1 MVIEKYLNVIL
12 IICTTRKWHIIAQ
25 KYNHVGVRVHSN
37 FEHRKSKN
45 KTDESALSAIISK
58 KSETT
63 LDLVSKMTS
72 VTNRIDLESVKEM
85 FGRLRTG
92 RKIKLSEDLTNS
104 VDSII
109 SNNMTAKMEE
119 YTDELSEMR
128 WGLLYTMNFYYL
140 GTTLCIGGWFQNPVR
155 IRSLSDVKTSTK
167 ILLLKYIVKRK
178 FFRELIRLKNFFSV
192 N

>member
-1 MVIEKYLNVIL
+1 MVIQKYLNVIL

-45 KTDESALSAIISK
+45 KYDESALSDIISK

-72 VTNRIDLESVKEM
+72 VTNRIDLKSVKEM
-85 FGRLRTG
+85 FGRLKTG

-109 SNNMTAKMEE
+109 SNNTTAKMEE

-128 WGLLYTMNFYYL
+128 WGLLYTMNF
-140 GTTLCIGGWFQNPVR
+140 
-155 IRSLSDVKTSTK
+155 
-167 ILLLKYIVKRK
+167 
-178 FFRELIRLKNFFSV
+178 
-192 N
+192 

>member
-1 MVIEKYLNVIL
+1 MYL
-12 IICTTRKWHIIAQ
+12 
-25 KYNHVGVRVHSN
+25 N

-45 KTDESALSAIISK
+45 KTDESALSDIISK

-72 VTNRIDLESVKEM
+72 VTNRIDLKSVNEM

-109 SNNMTAKMEE
+109 SNNTTAKMEE

-128 WGLLYTMNFYYL
+128 
-140 GTTLCIGGWFQNPVR
+140 
-155 IRSLSDVKTSTK
+155 
-167 ILLLKYIVKRK
+167 
-178 FFRELIRLKNFFSV
+178 
-192 N
+192 

>member
-1 MVIEKYLNVIL
+1 MENGDRKVSQCYFNYLHYSEMTHYCPKI
-12 IICTTRKWHIIAQ
+12 H
-25 KYNHVGVRVHSN
+25 HVGVSVYLN

-45 KTDESALSAIISK
+45 KTDESALSDIISK

-72 VTNRIDLESVKEM
+72 VTNRIDLKSVNEM

-128 WGLLYTMNFYYL
+128 
-140 GTTLCIGGWFQNPVR
+140 
-155 IRSLSDVKTSTK
+155 
-167 ILLLKYIVKRK
+167 
-178 FFRELIRLKNFFSV
+178 
-192 N
+192 

>member
-1 MVIEKYLNVIL
+1 MYL
-12 IICTTRKWHIIAQ
+12 
-25 KYNHVGVRVHSN
+25 N

-45 KTDESALSAIISK
+45 KTDESALSDIISK

-72 VTNRIDLESVKEM
+72 VTNRIDLKSVNEM

-128 WGLLYTMNFYYL
+128 
-140 GTTLCIGGWFQNPVR
+140 
-155 IRSLSDVKTSTK
+155 
-167 ILLLKYIVKRK
+167 
-178 FFRELIRLKNFFSV
+178 
-192 N
+192 